1 MIRGIRLRLALA
13 LLAVVA
19 GALAAAYV
27 IVVPT
32 LESRL
37 IDAKL
42 DQLERDAVTVG
53 QCVEATSDAPGLQEC
68 ADTGASVLNVR
79 VVIYALLQRKP
90 PALQILGDS
99 RSGFSRDVE
108 HDIVAEFAA
117 TTAKPQRGTV
127 QRAGDELAEAA
138 LPVTRDGPVVLL
150 SDSLGDPLSSVRLVK
165 RRLLAA
171 GLIAL
176 LVAVLLGYA
185 GASVHARRIRRL
197 ERAAERI
204 ARGRFDQ
211 PVSDGGNDEL
221 GELAAAFER
230 MRGRLENLDRARREF
245 IANASHEL
253 RTPLFS
259 LGGFLELMTDEE
271 LDEPTRQE
279 FLATMRE
286 QVARLTKLA
295 TDLLDL
301 SRLDAGRLRVEAELV
316 DLAEVAEALV
326 SEFRAVAVQREHTL
340 EVSARGGVALALADE
355 QRVLQAVRAL
365 VDNALVHTPP
375 GTRVTLE
382 AERTNGQARLTVLDD
397 GPGVAAEHLAHV
409 FERFYRIEGG
419 DVASGSGLGLAIARE
434 LAALMGGDVDL
445 VSAAGRTAI
454 TLTLP
459 AAPERFHV
467 ETEPAATVA

>member
-13 LLAVVA
+13 LLVVVA

-53 QCVEATSDAPGLQEC
+53 QCVEVTSDAPGLQEC

-117 TTAKPQRGTV
+117 TTAQPQRGTV
-127 QRAGDELAEAA
+127 ERAGDELAEAA
-138 LPVTRDGPVVLL
+138 LPVTRDGPIVLL

-211 PVSDGGNDEL
+211 PVSDRGTDEL

-301 SRLDAGRLRVEAELV
+301 SRLDAGRLRVEAEVV
-316 DLAEVAEALV
+316 DLGEVADALV
-326 SEFRAVAVQREHTL
+326 SEFRAVAVQRQHTL
-340 EVSARGGVALALADE
+340 AASARGSALALADE
-355 QRVLQAVRAL
+355 QRVLQAGRAL

-382 AERTNGQARLTVLDD
+382 TERVEGQARLTVVDD
-397 GPGVAAEHLAHV
+397 GPGVAAEHLTHV

-434 LAALMGGDVDL
+434 LAALMGGDVEL

-459 AAPERFHV
+459 AVPERFHV

>member
-1 MIRGIRLRLALA
+1 VIRGIRLRLALA
-13 LLAVVA
+13 LLVVVA

-53 QCVEATSDAPGLQEC
+53 QCVEVTSDAPGLQEC

-117 TTAKPQRGTV
+117 TTAQPQRGTV
-127 QRAGDELAEAA
+127 ERAGDELAEAA
-138 LPVTRDGPVVLL
+138 LPVTRDGPIVLL

-211 PVSDGGNDEL
+211 PVSDRGNDEL

-301 SRLDAGRLRVEAELV
+301 SRLDAGRLRVEAEVV
-316 DLAEVAEALV
+316 DLGEVADALV
-326 SEFRAVAVQREHTL
+326 SEFRAVAVQRQHTL
-340 EVSARGGVALALADE
+340 AASARGSALALADE
-355 QRVLQAVRAL
+355 QRVLQAGRAL

-382 AERTNGQARLTVLDD
+382 TERVEGQARLTVVDD
-397 GPGVAAEHLAHV
+397 GPGVAAEHLTHV

-434 LAALMGGDVDL
+434 LAALIGGVVEL

>member
-1 MIRGIRLRLALA
+1 VIRGIRLRLALA

-19 GALAAAYV
+19 GALAVAYL

-37 IDAKL
+37 VDAKL
-42 DQLERDAVTVG
+42 DLLQGDAVTVG
-53 QCVEATSDAPGLQEC
+53 QCVQTAGDAPDLQDC

-79 VVIYALLQRKP
+79 VVVYALLQRQP

-99 RSGFSRDVE
+99 SPGSSRDVE

-117 TTAKPQRGTV
+117 TTGRPQRGTV
-127 QRAGDELAEAA
+127 DRSGDEFAEAA
-138 LPVTRDGPVVLL
+138 LPVTRNGPVVLL
-150 SDSLGDPLSSVRLVK
+150 SDSLADPLSSVQLVK

-176 LVAVLLGYA
+176 LVALLLGYA

-204 ARGRFDQ
+204 ASGRFDQ
-211 PVSDGGNDEL
+211 PVVDRGNDEL

-301 SRLDAGRLRVEAELV
+301 SRLDAGRLRVEARAV
-316 DLAEVAEALV
+316 DLLEIAEALA
-326 SEFRAVAVQREHTL
+326 SEFRALAVQRRHSL
-340 EVSARGGVALALADE
+340 EVTTHEPAPAFADE
-355 QRVLQAVRAL
+355 ERVLQAGRAL

-375 GTRVTLE
+375 GTRISVE
-382 AERTNGQARLTVLDD
+382 ARREDGRAVLTVIDD
-397 GPGVAAEHLAHV
+397 GPGVPPEHLSHV
-409 FERFYRIEGG
+409 FDRFYRVEGG

-434 LAALMGGDVDL
+434 LAALMGGSVEL
-445 VSAAGRTAI
+445 SSEPGRTAI
-454 TLTLP
+454 SLSLP
-459 AAPERFHV
+459 AAPARFHV

>member
-1 MIRGIRLRLALA
+1 VIRGIRLRLALA

-19 GALAAAYV
+19 GALAVAYL

-37 IDAKL
+37 VDAKI
-42 DQLERDAVTVG
+42 DQLEEDAVTLAA
-53 QCVEATSDAPGLQEC
+53 CVQAIDAAGWQDC
-68 ADTGASVLNVR
+68 ADTGSDVFNAR
-79 VVIYALLQRKP
+79 VVIYDVLQREP
-90 PALQILGDS
+90 PSLQIFGDS
-99 RSGFSRDVE
+99 RPASSQDVE

-117 TTAKPQRGTV
+117 ATAQPQRGTV
-127 QRAGDELAEAA
+127 ERGGDEFAEAA
-138 LPVTRDGPVVLL
+138 LPVTGDGPIVLL
-150 SDSLGDPLSSVRLVK
+150 SSSLADPLSSVKLVE

-176 LVAVLLGYA
+176 LVAVLLGYV

-204 ARGRFDQ
+204 ASGRFDQ
-211 PVSDGGNDEL
+211 PVVDRGNDEL

-259 LGGFLELMTDEE
+259 LAGFLELMTDEE
-271 LDEPTRQE
+271 LDEATRQE

-301 SRLDAGRLRVEAELV
+301 SRMDAGRMRVDADTV
-316 DLAEVAEALV
+316 DLGEIADALV
-326 SEFRAVAVQREHTL
+326 SEFRAVAAQRRHRL
-340 EVSARGGVALALADE
+340 EASSNGSAIAFGDE
-355 QRVLQAVRAL
+355 QRVLQAGRAL
-365 VDNALVHTPP
+365 VDNALVHTPA
-375 GTRVTLE
+375 GTHVSIE
-382 AERTNGQARLTVLDD
+382 AWREHGRAHLTVIDD
-397 GPGVAAEHLAHV
+397 GPGVPAEHLGHV
-409 FERFYRIEGG
+409 FDRFYRVEGG

-434 LAALMGGDVDL
+434 LATLMGGDVEL
-445 VSAAGRTAI
+445 SSVAGRTAI

-459 AAPERFHV
+459 AGPERFHV
-467 ETEPAATVA
+467 ETEAAATVG